1 MLVYRTQTAV
11 ETFYLCRGVIAP
23 DCRIVLLSGSGL
35 GHSGFGHHGRIHLPD
50 GQLVHACHRRE
61 ALAQLAT
68 DDRNNLVVC
77 RWLLRA
83 LLVFR

>member
-1 MLVYRTQTAV
+1 M
-11 ETFYLCRGVIAP
+11 ETLYLCRGVIAP

-35 GHSGFGHHGRIHLPD
+35 GHSSFSHHGRIYLPD
-50 GQLVHACHRRE
+50 GQLVHACHCRE

-68 DDRNNLVVC
+68 DDFDNLVVC

-83 LLVFR
+83 LLVLR